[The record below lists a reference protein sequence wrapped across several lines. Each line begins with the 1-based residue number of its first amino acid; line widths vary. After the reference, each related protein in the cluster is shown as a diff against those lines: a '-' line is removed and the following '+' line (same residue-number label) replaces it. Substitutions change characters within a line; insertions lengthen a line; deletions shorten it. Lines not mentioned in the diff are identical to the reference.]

1 MTTNTTNIMQTN
13 TDTDTDTGYTPE
25 SLQLWTLPPYYMGAE
40 WPDYYVFLSRT
51 RDSDCLTQ
59 SNFDVALR
67 DLGGETGAREGPDG
81 DYYPVTVVRE
91 GHWGVG
97 WIEWIAI
104 HKTNTAALEV
114 ADELAASLAYYPVLD
129 DEDLSNREYE
139 EAERIWSSCYKPAE
153 RIAYIRRHRNHF
165 NFSSFRDLLAQVRG
179 QYYGGYAPDLI
190 Y

>member
-1 MTTNTTNIMQTN
+1 MQTN
-13 TDTDTDTGYTPE
+13 TDTDTDTDTGYTPE
-25 SLQLWTLPPYYMGAE
+25 NLKLWKLPAYYMGAE

-67 DLGGETGAREGPDG
+67 DLGGETEAREGPDG

-129 DEDLSNREYE
+129 DEDLSNREQE
-139 EAERIWSSCYKPAE
+139 EADRVWSSCYDAAE